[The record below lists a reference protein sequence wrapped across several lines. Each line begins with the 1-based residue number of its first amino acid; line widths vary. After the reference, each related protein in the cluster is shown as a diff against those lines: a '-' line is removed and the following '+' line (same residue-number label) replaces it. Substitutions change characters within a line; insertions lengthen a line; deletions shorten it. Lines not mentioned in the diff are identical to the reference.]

1 MFLKSEDT
9 WTANKYMK
17 KRLTLLVNKEMQI
30 KVTMVY
36 HYNTPTKMANM
47 QRNDKTKGWQGRGVT
62 GTFSPSKNH
71 QKIRWFSQYWLEFKM
86 V

>member
-47 QRNDKTKGWQGRGVT
+47 QRNDKTKG
-62 GTFSPSKNH
+62 
-71 QKIRWFSQYWLEFKM
+71 
-86 V
+86 